1 MQAAQMFAEGRTR
14 AQVAAD
20 LGVSWRSVHNWFL
33 AWSKEGEKALEAQGK
48 PGPAPKFSDAEVDA
62 LELELR
68 RGALAHGYANEI
80 WTLPRICR
88 LVKERYERKISPSE
102 AWRLLRR
109 MGWSPQK
116 PRRLARERDEDKIRL
131 WKEQQWPQIQQ
142 KAAEEGRTI
151 IFVDESGLTQKP
163 AAKRTWAPRAETPV
177 LEMNFNWDTLSVIGG
192 ISLKSI
198 YFQIHEES
206 VKADQVIEFL
216 EHLQR
221 HVRGKIL
228 VIWDGLP
235 AHRSKKVAEYLGT
248 TEGRVWVERLPAYAP
263 ELNPIEYL
271 WGHIKNTDL
280 ANFTPKELWEL
291 SAAARKALVRT
302 RKSPRYIQAFW
313 IQTELKLI

>member
-1 MQAAQMFAEGRTR
+1 MFAEGKTR
-14 AQVAAD
+14 AQVAEA

-33 AWSKEGEKALEAQGK
+33 AWSKDGDQGLKTQGK
-48 PGPAPKFSDAEVDA
+48 PGPPPKFTDAEVES

-88 LVKERYERKISPSE
+88 LVKERYERKISLSE

-116 PRRLARERDEDKIRL
+116 PRRLARERDEEKIRL

-163 AAKRTWAPRAETPV
+163 AAKRTWAPQAETPI

-221 HVRGKIL
+221 YVRGKLL

-235 AHRSKKVAEYLGT
+235 AHRSKKVAEYLKT
-248 TEGRVWVERLPAYAP
+248 TNGRVWVERLPAYAP

-291 SAAARKALVRT
+291 SAVASKALVRT
-302 RKSPRYIQAFW
+302 RKSPRHIQAFW
-313 IQTELKLI
+313 IQTELNLI